1 MVLVDTS
8 MWSLALRRR
17 PADLDPTERAVVD
30 EWAALVRRGWVSM
43 IGPIRQE
50 ILSGIRQTE
59 VFRALQTTLADVPC
73 LPISL
78 GDYDRAAEFFNACR
92 SNGITGG
99 HGDML
104 ICAASHRHRVALLTT
119 DPDFARYARHVPFK
133 LHHMSR

>member
-1 MVLVDTS
+1 MVLIDTS
-8 MWSLALRRR
+8 VWSLALRRR

-30 EWAALVRRGWVSM
+30 EWAALVRRGRGSM

-50 ILSGIRQTE
+50 ILSGIRQVE

-73 LPISL
+73 LPLDL

-99 HGDML
+99 HVDML
-104 ICAASHRHRVALLTT
+104 ICAASHHHRVPLLTT
-119 DPDFARYARHVPFK
+119 DPDFSRYARHVPLK
-133 LHHMSR
+133 LHQVRR